1 MKYTLDDLNGH
12 FNRQNV
18 AGIDSH
24 PTFNKLILRESI
36 VELANRLATQRNA
49 LEDVMSRLTAMEF
62 NSQQAA
68 YATQGTPPQNW
79 NHHQMQGGHG
89 TPAFGNTTKHFDNNL
104 YCYSHGF
111 DVNHSGTTC
120 PNPKQGHVPHAHRYN
135 AHQFH
140 GAYMK
145 GAHILWQ
152 GQPSIAANLGLNVSR
167 ASYAT
172 QQQPPQQQEYYQHGF
187 NHYTPQYQ
195 GWGRHGRSGSRD
207 GGRGGGR
214 GLGYSQGYENRYEQ
228 GHYRSQGGDYGYNE
242 NYNGDR
248 GGGHGY
254 GYQHRLLGTE
264 PTAVTKDNTGITDS
278 VSTYTPS
285 YTNNQFAALMSE
297 VDYNEEDEYAQY
309 DEDDDDVTVKIS
321 NVSSRYE
328 EDDDDG
334 TGQISNVSSRTEP
347 TSNIQPTREALPTRN
362 KAWKA
367 LIGRHKLRASTDAM
381 FNTAKIKIA
390 VDQAIADAGATV
402 TSK

>member
-12 FNRQNV
+12 FNRHNV

-140 GAYMK
+140 DACMK

-297 VDYNEEDEYAQY
+297 VDYNEEGIC
-309 DEDDDDVTVKIS
+309 TV
-321 NVSSRYE
+321 
-328 EDDDDG
+328 
-334 TGQISNVSSRTEP
+334 
-347 TSNIQPTREALPTRN
+347 
-362 KAWKA
+362 
-367 LIGRHKLRASTDAM
+367 
-381 FNTAKIKIA
+381 
-390 VDQAIADAGATV
+390 
-402 TSK
+402 